1 MRRSMSAGQGALRT
15 RLRAGASAVRRIR
28 SRISCLR
35 TTRSSPVSSS
45 AGIRGLASFCWMPP
59 NAPTGNSTALQPRTS
74 SFQLGSPPTMHAPMP
89 NVATRFSWIYPNSW
103 TNAAPPS
110 RSPAKFC
117 QIQPIKK
124 RFLDA
129 LVCTNGRWRI
139 NQFRTIFVTTTWIC
153 VWVLRAPTGW
163 LSRTASAV
171 RISMRSGFSCLRRR
185 P

>member
-1 MRRSMSAGQGALRT
+1 MRRSMSAGRVVLLT
-15 RLRAGASAVRRIR
+15 RLCGGASGGRRIR
-28 SRISCLR
+28 LRIFCLR
-35 TTRSSPVSSS
+35 TTRSSPVSLS

-74 SFQLGSPPTMHAPMP
+74 SFQLGSPPTIRTPMP
-89 NVATRFSWIYPNSW
+89 NAATQFLWMYPNSW
-103 TNAAPPS
+103 TNVAPPS

-129 LVCTNGRWRI
+129 LVCTNGLWRI

-153 VWVLRAPTGW
+153 AWVLKAPTGW
-163 LSRTASAV
+163 LSPTASAA
-171 RISMRSGFSCLRRR
+171 RISMHSGFSCLRRH